1 MTTTFLTARVG
12 RRAAVASIL
21 LAAASAASA
30 HTGHGT
36 HSFFEGLA
44 HPLGADHLLAMVA
57 VGLWSVVAL
66 PTRRAWLGPA
76 TFMTALVLSAA
87 LGASGVTVPGLES
100 AIAASVAVMGLL
112 LVLATRQLPAAL
124 GLGVIAIAASLHG
137 LAHGAEAPAS
147 GGFASYAIGFLLS
160 TAALHAA
167 GVLAGLA
174 ARRGLAQQPLS
185 RALNAAGW
193 FFGGAGAYLLTQL

>member
-1 MTTTFLTARVG
+1 MTTFMTAHFG
-12 RRAAVASIL
+12 RRAAVATTL

-57 VGLWSVVAL
+57 VGLWSVLAL
-66 PTRRAWLGPA
+66 PARRAWLGPA

-87 LGASGVTVPGLES
+87 LGASGISVPGLES

-124 GLGVIAIAASLHG
+124 GLSVVAIAASLHG
-137 LAHGAEAPAS
+137 LAHGAEAPAA
-147 GGFASYAIGFLLS
+147 GGFASYSIGFVLS
-160 TAALHAA
+160 TAALHAG

-174 ARRGLAQQPLS
+174 ARRALAPQPLGRAVSAVGLA
-185 RALNAAGW
+185 
-193 FFGGAGAYLLTQL
+193 FGGAGAYLLTQL